1 MPAGT
6 VIQVILPLKL
16 EWEPFYMTSSP
27 VTVGQR
33 VLVTFSRRQYTAV
46 VHKVVAEPDSG
57 TEHILDIDDADP
69 GLAPVSDKELQLWE
83 FIASYYLC
91 TIGEVYAAAYPYGKI
106 KSENVAVRANANAR
120 RREEAETASLNRRLL
135 GLKDRFARKEAL
147 IERRKGSAKA
157 DPAVTAELER
167 QLESIRSQMTVLQDR
182 LDAILRKAADTVLP
196 AQNQSKPEKPGRPE
210 LICSA
215 ERHIRYIEEC
225 SRTLGSGR
233 SVLILSPD
241 TVSCEALRSLL
252 AHEFPD
258 LLVCTSKS
266 SQAQRRRIADAAR
279 SGAAMVV
286 IGTRS
291 AIFLPFSNLGLVIV
305 DEEQDVFYKQD
316 EPSPRYNGRDCAI
329 KLAMIHGARTI
340 LGSSRPSLE
349 TLLNVRSGKYSASA
363 CTSFGSAAIE
373 TVDMGAEKRKKGVY
387 GYFSFKLIEAI
398 RNTDGKVALI
408 RGWERPEELQ
418 VQIQELFPER
428 QVDVFRYQQIREKD
442 LSDYALTAVMQADA
456 LVDPED
462 FRADERGAAISTQLS
477 SRCRSLWIQTSVR
490 ERFDCSRSPEELL
503 EERMTFGFPPYTRL
517 VEYRQK
523 GTARTLQRF
532 FLKKDASLYADKEEI
547 RKGIPKGAYVDV
559 DPL

>member
-1 MPAGT
+1 M
-6 VIQVILPLKL
+6 I
-16 EWEPFYMTSSP
+16 SSP

-46 VHKVVAEPDSG
+46 VHKIDTEPDYG

-69 GLAPVSDKELQLWE
+69 GLTPVSEKELQLWE

-106 KSENVAVRANANAR
+106 KSESIAARACANALR
-120 RREEAETASLNRRLL
+120 RSEVEIESLSRRLS
-135 GLKDRFARKEAL
+135 GLQDRYTKKEAL
-147 IERRKGSAKA
+147 IAKRKSSAKA
-157 DPAVTAELER
+157 DPEITAEFER
-167 QLESIRSQMTVLQDR
+167 QLETLHEQITVLEER
-182 LDAILRKAADTVLP
+182 LESKRREAAGATPSLPEQKKAGKP
-196 AQNQSKPEKPGRPE
+196 AKPE
-210 LICSA
+210 LICSS
-215 ERHIRYIEEC
+215 ERHSRYIEEC
-225 SRTLGSGR
+225 GKTLRSGQ

-241 TVSCEALRSLL
+241 TVSCGTLRSSLEQ
-252 AHEFPD
+252 EFPD
-258 LLVCTSKS
+258 LQVCTSKS
-266 SQAQRRRIADAAR
+266 TQAQRRRIAEAAR
-279 SGAAMVV
+279 SGAGIVV
-286 IGTRS
+286 VGTRS

-305 DEEQDVFYKQD
+305 DEEQDVFYKQE

-329 KLAMIHGARTI
+329 KLAMIHGAKAM

-349 TLLNVRSGKYSASA
+349 TLLNVRSGKYSSSA
-363 CTSFGSAAIE
+363 DTTGTTTIE

-398 RNTDGKVALI
+398 RNTDGKIALI
-408 RGWERPEELQ
+408 RGWERTEDLQ
-418 VQIQELFPER
+418 TQIEELFPGR
-428 QVDVFRYQQIREKD
+428 QIDVFRYQQIREKD
-442 LSDYALTAVMQADA
+442 LSDYGLTAVMQADA

-462 FRADERGAAISTQLS
+462 FRADEKGAAISVQLA
-477 SRCRSLWIQTSVR
+477 SRCSSLWIQTSVK

-523 GTARTLQRF
+523 GTARTIQRF
-532 FLKKDASLYADKEEI
+532 FLKKDAALTANKEEI
-547 RKGIPKGAYVDV
+547 RKGLPKGAYIDV